1 MQNVGVYSR
10 PMNSKRSVLISPEFT
25 SFVGRG
31 PCDPRALP
39 TDALILGF
47 GDIGE
52 PAVMMLGKEDLV
64 EGATDHLVVFGV
76 SRKACL
82 ELFDTL
88 PKEEG
93 RWYLPADL
101 RGLGRAL
108 VAVDGDGPAPTMLR
122 TARSMELLCQL
133 FAALKA
139 DRMVEVGGATT
150 LSEDDIT
157 RVAAAHQLVNEYFQE
172 KLTVS
177 TVARRCGLSKAKLT
191 HGFRQLYQCT
201 VPEAVSARRLDHAR
215 QLLAQS
221 DLPISSIGYRC
232 GYLSNASFTRAFARR
247 FGMAPT
253 EMRRLEMTPI

>member
-1 MQNVGVYSR
+1 MRNGRGYSHA
-10 PMNSKRSVLISPEFT
+10 MNSKRSVVISPDFT

-31 PCDPRALP
+31 PCDRDALP
-39 TDALILGF
+39 ADALILGF

-52 PAVMMLGKEDLV
+52 PAVMMLGLDDLD
-64 EGATDHLVVFGV
+64 EAASDHLVVFAIG
-76 SRKACL
+76 RAACL
-82 ELFDTL
+82 RLFGQL
-88 PKEEG
+88 PKPDG

-108 VAVDGDGPAPTMLR
+108 VAVDGDTPASTMLR

-133 FAALKA
+133 FAALEA
-139 DRMVEVGGATT
+139 ERMVEVGGATT
-150 LSEDDIT
+150 LSEQDIV
-157 RVAAAHQLVNEYFQE
+157 RVAAAHQLVNECWQE

-191 HGFRQLYQCT
+191 YGFRQLYQCS
-201 VPEAVSARRLDHAR
+201 VPEAVSARRLEHAR

-253 EMRRLEMTPI
+253 EMRRLEMTP

>member
-1 MQNVGVYSR
+1 MWSASVYTR
-10 PMNSKRSVLISPEFT
+10 VMNSKRSVVISSEFT

-31 PCDPRALP
+31 PCDIASLP
-39 TDALILGF
+39 SDALLLGF

-52 PAVMMLGKEDLV
+52 PAVMMLTYDDLGD
-64 EGATDHLVVFGV
+64 EAIDHLVVFAI
-76 SRKACL
+76 SRGACL
-82 ELFDTL
+82 RLFDML
-88 PKEEG
+88 PKTEG

-101 RGLGRAL
+101 RGLGRAV

-122 TARSMELLCQL
+122 AARSMELLCQL
-133 FAALKA
+133 FAALEA
-139 DRMVEVGGATT
+139 ERMVEVGGATT
-150 LSEDDIT
+150 LSESDIA
-157 RVAAAHQLVNEYFQE
+157 RVAAAHQLVNERWQE

-201 VPEAVSARRLDHAR
+201 VPEAVSARRLEHAR

-253 EMRRLEMTPI
+253 EMRRLEMTA

>member
-1 MQNVGVYSR
+1 
-10 PMNSKRSVLISPEFT
+10 MNSKRSVVISPEFT

-31 PCDPRALP
+31 PCDPAALP
-39 TDALILGF
+39 ADALILGF

-52 PAVMMLGKEDLV
+52 PAVMMLGEDELG
-64 EGATDHLVVFGV
+64 EGAQDHLVVFAIG
-76 SRKACL
+76 RAACL
-82 ELFDTL
+82 RLFDRL
-88 PKEEG
+88 PSDGG
-93 RWYLPADL
+93 RWYLPANL

-108 VAVDGDGPAPTMLR
+108 VAVDGDNPAATMLR

-133 FAALKA
+133 FAALEA

-150 LSEDDIT
+150 LSEQDIV
-157 RVAAAHQLVNEYFQE
+157 RVAAAHQLVNECWHE

-201 VPEAVSARRLDHAR
+201 VPEAVSARRLEQAR

-253 EMRRLEMTPI
+253 EMRRLETTPHGAAAIASVAR

>member
-1 MQNVGVYSR
+1 MT
-10 PMNSKRSVLISPEFT
+10 SKRSVRVSPEFT

-31 PCDPRALP
+31 PCDSAALP
-39 TDALILGF
+39 ADALILGF

-52 PAVMMLGKEDLV
+52 PAVMMLGEDDLL
-64 EGATDHLVVFGV
+64 EIAHDHLVVFAIE
-76 SRKACL
+76 RAACL
-82 ELFDTL
+82 GLFGML
-88 PKEEG
+88 PKTDG

-108 VAVDGDGPAPTMLR
+108 VAVEGDTPASTMLR

-133 FAALKA
+133 FAALEGE
-139 DRMVEVGGATT
+139 RMVEVGGATT
-150 LSEDDIT
+150 LSEQDIV
-157 RVAAAHQLVNEYFQE
+157 RVAAAHQLVNECWQE
-172 KLTVS
+172 KLTVT

-201 VPEAVSARRLDHAR
+201 VPEAVSARRLEQAK

-253 EMRRLEMTPI
+253 EMRKIEMTP

>member
-1 MQNVGVYSR
+1 
-10 PMNSKRSVLISPEFT
+10 MNSKRTVVISSEFA

-31 PCDPRALP
+31 PCDPGALP
-39 TDALILGF
+39 DDALILGF

-52 PAVMMLGKEDLV
+52 PAVMMLGKADLTDQ
-64 EGATDHLVVFGV
+64 AIDHLVVLAIG
-76 SRKACL
+76 RAECL
-82 ELFDTL
+82 RLFAIL
-88 PKEEG
+88 PKAEG
-93 RWYLPADL
+93 RWFLPADL

-108 VAVDGDGPAPTMLR
+108 VAVEGDSAASTMLR

-133 FAALKA
+133 FAALQA
-139 DRMVEVGGATT
+139 GRMVEVGGATT
-150 LSEDDIT
+150 LNEQDIT
-157 RVAAAHQLVNEYFQE
+157 RVAAAHQIVNECWHE
-172 KLTVS
+172 KLTVGI
-177 TVARRCGLSKAKLT
+177 VARRCGLSKAKLT

-201 VPEAVSARRLDHAR
+201 VPEAISARRLEQAK

-253 EMRRLEMTPI
+253 EMRRLEMTP

>member
-1 MQNVGVYSR
+1 
-10 PMNSKRSVLISPEFT
+10 MNSKRSVVISPQFT

-31 PCDPRALP
+31 PCDPTALP
-39 TDALILGF
+39 GDALILGF

-52 PAVMMLGKEDLV
+52 PAVMMLGEDDLT
-64 EGATDHLVVFGV
+64 EEAIDHLVVLAIGREACSALFGM
-76 SRKACL
+76 
-82 ELFDTL
+82 L
-88 PKEEG
+88 PKPEG

-108 VAVDGDGPAPTMLR
+108 VAVEGDSPASTMLR

-133 FAALKA
+133 FAALEA

-150 LSEDDIT
+150 LSEQDIT
-157 RVAAAHQLVNEYFQE
+157 RVAAAHQLVNECWQE

-201 VPEAVSARRLDHAR
+201 VPEAVSARRLEQAR

-232 GYLSNASFTRAFARR
+232 GYLSNASFPRAFARR

-253 EMRRLEMTPI
+253 EMRRLEMTP

>member
-1 MQNVGVYSR
+1 
-10 PMNSKRSVLISPEFT
+10 MNSKRSVVISPEFT

-31 PCDPRALP
+31 PCDLASLP
-39 TDALILGF
+39 SDAVLLGF

-52 PAVMMLGKEDLV
+52 PAVMMLAHDDLGD
-64 EGATDHLVVFGV
+64 GAIDHLVVFAI
-76 SRKACL
+76 SREACRR
-82 ELFDTL
+82 LFDRL
-88 PKEEG
+88 PKAEG

-101 RGLGRAL
+101 RGLGRAV

-122 TARSMELLCQL
+122 AARSMELLCQL
-133 FAALKA
+133 FAALEA

-150 LSEDDIT
+150 LSEQDIA
-157 RVAAAHQLVNEYFQE
+157 RVAAAHQLVNERWQE

-177 TVARRCGLSKAKLT
+177 TVARRCGLSKVKLT

-201 VPEAVSARRLDHAR
+201 VPEAVSARRLEHAK

-221 DLPISSIGYRC
+221 DLPISTIGYRC

-253 EMRRLEMTPI
+253 EMRRLEMTA